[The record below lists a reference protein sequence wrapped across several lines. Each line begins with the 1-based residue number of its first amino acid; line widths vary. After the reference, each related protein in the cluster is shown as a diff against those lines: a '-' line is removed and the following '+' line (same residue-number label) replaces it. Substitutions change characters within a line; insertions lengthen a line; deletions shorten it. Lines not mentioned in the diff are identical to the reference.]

1 MERSDERARAN
12 LEPEQVPGQTDPLD
26 TTAER
31 RPEDLPEGS
40 QQEQETGGEY
50 QGREQ
55 QDRPRYGDTPAADS
69 QDPAMGG
76 ASASRT
82 DETGGRYE
90 NAGDRRDYDQTGDRR
105 DYEQAPEGQDYGR
118 QPAAAAPEGATAG
131 TYGTTAEG
139 QAAQGQAAASYDEAA
154 ERKAV
159 QPAGGAGTSTLDPSD
174 TRDQSAPM
182 SNTPE
187 TAGTAGTAGNEEQ
200 PGVLPRQDAQGFQ
213 TRWEAVQ
220 GVFVDDPQA
229 ATEQADALVGEV
241 MDQLLRLRQE
251 YLTQLRGAVGDGA
264 DTEAMRI
271 ALRRYRAFFNVLL
284 GT

>member
-1 MERSDERARAN
+1 MERSDERPRAN
-12 LEPEQVPGQTDPLD
+12 PEAEQVPGQTDPLD

-31 RPEDLPEGS
+31 RPGDLPES
-40 QQEQETGGEY
+40 SEQLEPDQETGGEY
-50 QGREQ
+50 RSREQ
-55 QDRPRYGDTPAADS
+55 QDRPRYEDAPVTDS
-69 QDPAMGG
+69 QDPARSG
-76 ASASRT
+76 ASASRADQT
-82 DETGGRYE
+82 
-90 NAGDRRDYDQTGDRR
+90 GDRRDYDQTAEG
-105 DYEQAPEGQDYGR
+105 QAPPASGANQPAGAYKATAEGQDYDR
-118 QPAAAAPEGATAG
+118 QSPAG
-131 TYGTTAEG
+131 
-139 QAAQGQAAASYDEAA
+139 QGQASGSYDEAA

-159 QPAGGAGTSTLDPSD
+159 QPAGAGTSTLDPSD
-174 TRDQSAPM
+174 ARDQSAPM

-187 TAGTAGTAGNEEQ
+187 TAGTAGTEEQ

-213 TRWEAVQ
+213 VRWEAVQ
-220 GVFVDDPQA
+220 AVFVDDPQA

>member
-1 MERSDERARAN
+1 MERSDERPRAN

-31 RPEDLPEGS
+31 RPEDLPESS
-40 QQEQETGGEY
+40 QQDQETRGEY
-50 QGREQ
+50 RSREQ
-55 QDRPRYGDTPAADS
+55 QDGPRYDDAPVADS
-69 QDPAMGG
+69 QDSATSG
-76 ASASRT
+76 ASESRI
-82 DETGGRYE
+82 DQTGGRHE
-90 NAGDRRDYDQTGDRR
+90 TAGDRREYDQTGDRR
-105 DYEQAPEGQDYGR
+105 EY
-118 QPAAAAPEGATAG
+118 
-131 TYGTTAEG
+131 
-139 QAAQGQAAASYDEAA
+139 QAAASYDEAA

-159 QPAGGAGTSTLDPSD
+159 QPAGAGTSTLDPSD

-187 TAGTAGTAGNEEQ
+187 TAGTAATAGTEEQ

-220 GVFVDDPQA
+220 AVFVDDPQA

-251 YLTQLRGAVGDGA
+251 YLMQLRGAVGDGA

>member
-1 MERSDERARAN
+1 MERSDERSRAN
-12 LEPEQVPGQTDPLD
+12 LEPEQVPGQTDPMD

-31 RPEDLPEGS
+31 RPEDLSESS
-40 QQEQETGGEY
+40 QQQERDQETGGEY
-50 QGREQ
+50 RSREHGRYE
-55 QDRPRYGDTPAADS
+55 DTPVADS
-69 QDPAMGG
+69 QDPAMSG
-76 ASASRT
+76 ASASRA

-90 NAGDRRDYDQTGDRR
+90 TAGDRR
-105 DYEQAPEGQDYGR
+105 DYEQAPEGQ
-118 QPAAAAPEGATAG
+118 
-131 TYGTTAEG
+131 G
-139 QAAQGQAAASYDEAA
+139 QAGQGQAAASYDEAA

-159 QPAGGAGTSTLDPSD
+159 QPAGAGTSTLDPSD

-187 TAGTAGTAGNEEQ
+187 TAATAGTEEQ

-220 GVFVDDPQA
+220 AVFVDDPQA

>member
-55 QDRPRYGDTPAADS
+55 QDRPRYEEAPAAES
-69 QDPAMGG
+69 QDPAMSG

-82 DETGGRYE
+82 DDTGGRYE
-90 NAGDRRDYDQTGDRR
+90 TASDRRDYGQTSDRR
-105 DYEQAPEGQDYGR
+105 ENEQPSEGQDYGR
-118 QPAAAAPEGATAG
+118 QPAAATPDAATAG

-139 QAAQGQAAASYDEAA
+139 QAAQGQAGASYDEAA

-187 TAGTAGTAGNEEQ
+187 TGTAGADEQ

-220 GVFVDDPQA
+220 AVFVDDPQA

>member
-1 MERSDERARAN
+1 MERADEKPRAN
-12 LEPEQVPGQTDPLD
+12 LEPEQVPGQTEPVD

-31 RPEDLPEGS
+31 RPEDLPAGS
-40 QQEQETGGEY
+40 QQQERDQETGGE
-50 QGREQ
+50 
-55 QDRPRYGDTPAADS
+55 AA
-69 QDPAMGG
+69 
-76 ASASRT
+76 R
-82 DETGGRYE
+82 
-90 NAGDRRDYDQTGDRR
+90 DRR

-118 QPAAAAPEGATAG
+118 QQAAASPEAQTAG
-131 TYGTTAEG
+131 AYGTAAEG

-159 QPAGGAGTSTLDPSD
+159 QPPGAATSTLDPSD
-174 TRDQSAPM
+174 TRDHSAPM
-182 SNTPE
+182 SDTPE
-187 TAGTAGTAGNEEQ
+187 TAGTAGTDEQ

-220 GVFVDDPQA
+220 AVFVDDPQA

>member
-1 MERSDERARAN
+1 MERSDERPRAN

-31 RPEDLPEGS
+31 RPEDLPESS
-40 QQEQETGGEY
+40 QQEQETRGEY
-50 QGREQ
+50 RSREQ
-55 QDRPRYGDTPAADS
+55 QDGPRHEDAPVADS
-69 QDPAMGG
+69 QDSAMSG
-76 ASASRT
+76 ASESPI
-82 DETGGRYE
+82 DQTGGRHE
-90 NAGDRRDYDQTGDRR
+90 TAGDRREYDQTGDRR
-105 DYEQAPEGQDYGR
+105 EY
-118 QPAAAAPEGATAG
+118 
-131 TYGTTAEG
+131 
-139 QAAQGQAAASYDEAA
+139 QAAASYDEAA

-159 QPAGGAGTSTLDPSD
+159 QPAGAGTSTLDPSD

-187 TAGTAGTAGNEEQ
+187 TAGTAATAGTEEQ

-220 GVFVDDPQA
+220 AVFVDDPQA

>member
-1 MERSDERARAN
+1 MERSDERPRAN

-31 RPEDLPEGS
+31 RPEGLPESS
-40 QQEQETGGEY
+40 QQEQETRGEY
-50 QGREQ
+50 RSREQ
-55 QDRPRYGDTPAADS
+55 QDGPRHEDAPVADS
-69 QDPAMGG
+69 QDSAMSG
-76 ASASRT
+76 ASESRIDQT
-82 DETGGRYE
+82 GRRHET
-90 NAGDRRDYDQTGDRR
+90 AGDRRET
-105 DYEQAPEGQDYGR
+105 E
-118 QPAAAAPEGATAG
+118 
-131 TYGTTAEG
+131 
-139 QAAQGQAAASYDEAA
+139 AAASYDEAA

-159 QPAGGAGTSTLDPSD
+159 QPAGAGTSTLDPSD
-174 TRDQSAPM
+174 TRDRSAPM

-187 TAGTAGTAGNEEQ
+187 TAGTAATAGTEEQ

-220 GVFVDDPQA
+220 AVFVDDPQA

>member
-1 MERSDERARAN
+1 MERSDERPRAN
-12 LEPEQVPGQTDPLD
+12 VEPEQVPGQTDPLD
-26 TTAER
+26 TTAEQ
-31 RPEDLPEGS
+31 RPEDLPESS
-40 QQEQETGGEY
+40 QQEQETRGEY
-50 QGREQ
+50 RSREQ
-55 QDRPRYGDTPAADS
+55 QDGPRYEDAPVADS
-69 QDPAMGG
+69 QDSATSG
-76 ASASRT
+76 ASASGV
-82 DETGGRYE
+82 DQTGGRYE
-90 NAGDRRDYDQTGDRR
+90 TADDRREHDQTGDRR
-105 DYEQAPEGQDYGR
+105 EY
-118 QPAAAAPEGATAG
+118 
-131 TYGTTAEG
+131 
-139 QAAQGQAAASYDEAA
+139 QAAASYDEAA

-159 QPAGGAGTSTLDPSD
+159 QPAGAGTSTLDASD

-187 TAGTAGTAGNEEQ
+187 TAGTAATAGTEEQ

-220 GVFVDDPQA
+220 AVFVDDPQA

-251 YLTQLRGAVGDGA
+251 YLMQLRGAVGDGA